1 MELYRTIALLSFP
14 QQYSYPF
21 LSPSLVTLLF
31 FVLPHSNFLFFVLR
45 MLLLLIPAFSNV
57 QQVMR
62 AGMYLYNIIV
72 AFIARGAGLGSGRP
86 EVKPSTP
93 RPLPVWLKEL
103 AGKSGG

>member
-1 MELYRTIALLSFP
+1 
-14 QQYSYPF
+14 
-21 LSPSLVTLLF
+21 
-31 FVLPHSNFLFFVLR
+31 

-72 AFIARGAGLGSGRP
+72 SFIARGAGLGSGRP

-93 RPLPVWLKEL
+93 RPLPVRLKEPT
-103 AGKSGG
+103 GKSGG